1 MDEEFLSRARQS
13 LFNKAE
19 VSEALAK
26 RAMEEARALSKKKA
40 IPKPSLMDLAM
51 FRLKLLLKIEP
62 TQLDQ
67 ILANEALREAAAI
80 KNDDGSGGIIKSG
93 QRKSE
98 LNQI

>member
-26 RAMEEARALSKKKA
+26 QAMEEARALSKKKT

-67 ILANEALREAAAI
+67 ILANEALKEAAAI
-80 KNDDGSGGIIKSG
+80 RDDKGEGGVVRYG
-93 QRKSE
+93 QRASE
-98 LNQI
+98 LWKI

>member
-1 MDEEFLSRARQS
+1 MDEEFLGRAGQR

-26 RAMEEARALSKKKA
+26 QAMEEARALGKKEA
-40 IPKPSLMDLAM
+40 VPKPSLMDLGM
-51 FRLKLLLKIEP
+51 FRRKLLLKIGP

-98 LNQI
+98 LGQI